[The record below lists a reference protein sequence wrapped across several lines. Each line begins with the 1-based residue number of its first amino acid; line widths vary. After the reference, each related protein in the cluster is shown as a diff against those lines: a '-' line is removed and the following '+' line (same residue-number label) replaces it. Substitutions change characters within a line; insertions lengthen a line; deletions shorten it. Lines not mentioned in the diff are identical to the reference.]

1 MTHYTRK
8 YMETLLQKFMDGTT
22 TLDEEKTLTRY
33 FMQADVPAEWEDY
46 RQLFCELEAMRPQPK
61 AKRRW
66 VRWSVAAAVV
76 AAVVL
81 FAAMPSQPTEP
92 AALTAQV
99 DTADVLRPEAPN
111 EEQQPDTTVLR
122 KQPSVPEQPVRRRRL
137 RKPEPTLTD
146 LDKAYALLA
155 QVQEEYRQ
163 AEQEIEQVQ
172 QEILHAQLT
181 AAGYTPI
188 ALEDGT
194 IVYINEPNEYFAYE
208 E

>member
-1 MTHYTRK
+1 
-8 YMETLLQKFMDGTT
+8 
-22 TLDEEKTLTRY
+22 
-33 FMQADVPAEWEDY
+33 
-46 RQLFCELEAMRPQPK
+46 LEAMRPQPK
-61 AKRRW
+61 SKRRW

-81 FAAMPSQPTEP
+81 FAAMPSQPTESVV
-92 AALTAQV
+92 LTAQV
-99 DTADVLRPEAPN
+99 DTAGVLRPEAPN
-111 EEQQPDTTVLR
+111 EEPQPDTTVLR
-122 KQPSVPEQPVRRRRL
+122 KQPSAPEQPVRRRRL

-146 LDKAYALLA
+146 LDKAYALMA
-155 QVQEEYRQ
+155 QVQEECRQ
-163 AEQEIEQVQ
+163 AELEIEQAQ